1 MHQLII
7 PPEVKEQ
14 IKLCVDNIRYLMFKI
29 LHDVPKEMYDRVY
42 NAFKTKMKTSVY
54 TILNW
59 YKTYVISITDSFLMI
74 IEQEIKM
81 NQLKN
86 NINNRI
92 QLLNYDIQKE
102 LYHYMNRVY
111 NLYPNR

>member
-1 MHQLII
+1 MNQINI

-14 IKLCVDNIRYLMFKI
+14 IKLCVDNIRYLMLKI
-29 LHDVPKEMYDRVY
+29 LNEVPKEMYDRIY
-42 NAFKTKMKTSVY
+42 KAFKTKMRSSVY

-59 YKTYVISITDSFLMI
+59 YKTYVNSISDGLLMI
-74 IEQEIKM
+74 IEQEIKI
-81 NQLKN
+81 NKLNN
-86 NINNRI
+86 NITNKI

-102 LYHYMNRVY
+102 LYYYMNRVY